1 MNNDRM
7 NDTLS
12 INIKIDNRIY
22 PLVVGRKDE
31 ERYRNAA
38 KRLNEIVQ
46 AFRKDYPDKDA
57 QDVLAM
63 SAFQIVYSSLV
74 IQEKTDNSPLIDE
87 LKDLRDDIVDFL
99 EEKPAHRF

>member
-1 MNNDRM
+1 M

-22 PLVVGRKDE
+22 PLVVSRKDE

-38 KRLNEIVQ
+38 KRLNETVQ
-46 AFRKDYPDKDA
+46 AFRRDYPDKDA

-63 SAFQIVYSSLV
+63 SAFQVVYSNLLMK
-74 IQEKTDNSPLIDE
+74 EKTDSSPLVDE

-99 EEKPAHRF
+99 EERSGDRS